1 MRHPRLRAVLLGL
14 LVVPAV
20 IASTA
25 AVPATAAP
33 ATEWQDGRSDQD
45 TIYDCLLER
54 PNTGISANVGWSAD
68 DDEVPEVGEVFY
80 VRAYAGLVGLPCSQ
94 SGALVLPEFLLPEG
108 VLPADDVAPVKWAL
122 TEYGEQ
128 QVLRTGGLSY
138 WGGYNG
144 GFTVEREG
152 GGGFTLRQ
160 GDVLEIQV
168 PVRATRV
175 LKGPATQR
183 PECQDRIDGDAPC
196 KISDAGDH
204 LQVAF
209 TVAGHGGDKSYVT
222 PYVGLFAQAEPTTPA
237 PVTKAASTTAATF
250 TVSRTRPGKAVVTVR
265 SAQRPTGRVVVT
277 DRGRTIGSAS
287 LSAASGGKV
296 TVRLP
301 RLARGRHVLVV
312 KYAGSATVKPSQS
325 AARTVTLR

>member
-1 MRHPRLRAVLLGL
+1 MRLPRLRAALLGL
-14 LVVPAV
+14 LAVPALL
-20 IASTA
+20 ATTA
-25 AVPATAAP
+25 GAPATAAP

-68 DDEVPEVGEVFY
+68 DDEVPEIGEVFY
-80 VRAYAGLVGLPCSQ
+80 IRAYAGLVGLPCSQ
-94 SGALVLPEFLLPEG
+94 SGALVLPEFLLPDG

-122 TEYGEQ
+122 TKYGQQ

-168 PVRATRV
+168 PVKATRV

-183 PECQDRIDGDAPC
+183 PECQDRIDGEAPC

-222 PYVGLFAQAEPTTPA
+222 PYVGLFAQQATPA
-237 PVTKAASTTAATF
+237 PVVKAASTTTATF

-265 SAQRPTGRVVVT
+265 SANRPAGRVVVT
-277 DRGRTIGSAS
+277 DRGRAIGSAN
-287 LSAASGGKV
+287 LTAASAGKV

-301 RLARGRHVLVV
+301 KLARGRHVLVV

-325 AARTVTLR
+325 AARTVVVR